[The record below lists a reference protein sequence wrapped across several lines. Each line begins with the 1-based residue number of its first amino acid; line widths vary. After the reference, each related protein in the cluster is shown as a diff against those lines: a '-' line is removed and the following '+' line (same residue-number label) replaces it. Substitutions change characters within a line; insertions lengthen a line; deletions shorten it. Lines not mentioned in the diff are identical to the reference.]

1 MRVPFFKQIALYLVL
16 VMAVFSVVPRVDAS
30 MVDSALITKALT
42 QRQADLNR
50 LQRFLESEI
59 VSKRLQLLGYSSQEI
74 KQKLNSLS
82 DEELHQFASRVDQL
96 RVAGDSG
103 LGVIVTLLVIAI
115 LVVLLLQL
123 TGHRI
128 VVVED

>member
-1 MRVPFFKQIALYLVL
+1 MRIPFFKQIACYLVFT
-16 VMAVFSVVPRVDAS
+16 MAFISAVSGLDAS
-30 MVDSALITKALT
+30 MVDSELINIS
-42 QRQADLNR
+42 QRQVDMQK
-50 LQRFLESEI
+50 LQRFLESE
-59 VSKRLQLLGYSSQEI
+59 VVTGRLKALGYQPEEI
-74 KQKLNSLS
+74 KQRLNSLS
-82 DEELHQFASRVDQL
+82 DEELHQFAMSVDQV

-128 VVVED
+128 IVVDQ